1 MPFQLLDDPKEQ
13 EIHVISIRRFMKTQP
28 VRYTLNYE
36 KKTIQMEQP
45 INSNPT
51 NLLTY
56 TFFLRRKIHLLAH
69 YIVSVPTMERGQVL
83 KGHVLD

>member
-36 KKTIQMEQP
+36 KK
-45 INSNPT
+45 NYT
-51 NLLTY
+51 NGAANK
-56 TFFLRRKIHLLAH
+56 F
-69 YIVSVPTMERGQVL
+69 
-83 KGHVLD
+83 